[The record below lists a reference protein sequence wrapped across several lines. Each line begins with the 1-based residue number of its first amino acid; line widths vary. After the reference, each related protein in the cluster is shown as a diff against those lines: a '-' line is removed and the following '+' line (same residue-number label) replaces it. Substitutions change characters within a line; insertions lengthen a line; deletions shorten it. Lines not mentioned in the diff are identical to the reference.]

1 MPMPGHN
8 ISALFVFILNG
19 SLHRKVILIH
29 SSDKKNRRN
38 NVDHTII
45 SQTVTFVSNQ
55 NMSTAMLKKVIAAYA
70 LLSVRN

>member
-19 SLHRKVILIH
+19 SLRRKVILIH

-45 SQTVTFVSNQ
+45 SQT
-55 NMSTAMLKKVIAAYA
+55 AMLKKVIAAYA